1 MAVKAP
7 NPLTATKEQTIVN
20 RPTTNPRQPPPTRA
34 IRPCAAVAVFGAC
47 LALAACGGSSSGSKG
62 SAGASTSGSKQESE
76 RLKFTQCM
84 REHGVNL
91 PDKDISGSNALQG
104 VPQSTLQAALSACGK
119 YRAGAFTSGSSPSQE
134 NDLREGFINYARC
147 LRSNGLNV
155 PEPTGTSIGALVT
168 FRQAI
173 TQLESNPAFQKANG
187 KCRTALPKGH

>member
-1 MAVKAP
+1 M
-7 NPLTATKEQTIVN
+7 
-20 RPTTNPRQPPPTRA
+20 
-34 IRPCAAVAVFGAC
+34 FGAC
-47 LALAACGGSSSGSKG
+47 VALAACGGSSGTSKG
-62 SAGASTSGSKQESE
+62 SAGASTGGSKQETE

-91 PDKDISGSNALQG
+91 PDKDVSGSNALQG

-119 YRAGAFTSGSSPSQE
+119 YRAGAFANGPAPSRE
-134 NDLREGFINYARC
+134 NELREGFVNYARC

-173 TQLESNPAFQKANG
+173 TALESNPTFQQANG
-187 KCRTALPKGH
+187 KCKAALPAGH